1 MDDRFLAR
9 QVVAGHPDAFRLLVL
24 RHQRPLFRF
33 LGFLGLTG
41 AAAEDIAQETFLRAF
56 RTLDRF
62 DPERGELSTWLLTIA
77 KRLAIND
84 RARAANR
91 HEVPVGQ
98 VHVHVEE
105 QPDDAANVAELALA
119 RERDQRVRQAV
130 GALPEPLRSTFALA
144 QLEELDLE
152 QVAAVEGCAVGTVK
166 SRVFRARERLRLIL
180 NDEEK
185 HR

>member
-1 MDDRFLAR
+1 MDDGFLVR

-56 RTLDRF
+56 RSIDRF
-62 DPERGELSTWLLTIA
+62 DPARGEFSTWLLTIA
-77 KRLAIND
+77 KRLAAND
-84 RARAANR
+84 RARAASR
-91 HEVPVGQ
+91 LEVPVGQ
-98 VHVHVEE
+98 VDE
-105 QPDDAANVAELALA
+105 QPDGDTDAAELALA
-119 RERDQRVRQAV
+119 RERAQRVRRAV

-144 QLEELDLE
+144 QLGELDLE

-166 SRVFRARERLRLIL
+166 SRVSRARERLRLIRK
-180 NDEEK
+180 DEEK